1 MAQIS
6 KGDTFTNGEQVTGAR
21 LNQLVDSSVLLV
33 GAITDQ
39 PSITANTLEATDTT
53 IVNDAGTL
61 KEATIGDF
69 LNSNLAITT
78 SSITG
83 GAGVDIIVTPAATK
97 KFDVNGALEAESINT
112 IGAVAIGGAATV
124 TGTLGVTGATTLT
137 GGISGNTTVNG
148 NLTIGSGK
156 TLTLDTDPT
165 TNLQAATKAYV
176 DSGSKAACK
185 AWVKFAGATGTV
197 TASYNVTSVTRT
209 TTGTYTVN
217 ITTALADAN
226 FAVISN
232 CSNATGIGAGWVTIT
247 GQTTS
252 SASLYSVYPVSY
264 GGAFINFDPTSVYVA
279 IFGN

>member
-39 PSITANTLEATDTT
+39 PNITANTLEATDTT

-61 KEATIGDF
+61 KEATIGDI
-69 LNSNLAITT
+69 LNSNLPIST

-97 KFDVNGALEAESINT
+97 KFDINGALEAESINT
-112 IGAVAIGGAATV
+112 IGAVTIGGAATV
-124 TGTLGVTGATTLT
+124 TGALGVTGATTLT

-156 TLTLDTDPT
+156 TLTLDTAPT
-165 TNLQAATKAYV
+165 TNLQAATKGYV
-176 DSGSKAACK
+176 DSGSKAVCK

-197 TASYNVTSVTRT
+197 TASYNITSVTRT
-209 TTGTYTVN
+209 ATGAYTIN

-226 FAVISN
+226 FAIISN
-232 CSNATGIGAGWVTIT
+232 CTNTGGTSGWVTVN
-247 GQTTS
+247 GQTSS
-252 SASLYSVYPVSY
+252 SATIYTAYPVSY
-264 GGAFINFDPTSVYVA
+264 GGAQLPYDPTSVYLAV
-279 IFGN
+279 FGN

>member
-39 PSITANTLEATDTT
+39 PNITANTLEATDTT

-61 KEATIGDF
+61 KEATIGDI
-69 LNSNLAITT
+69 LNSNLAVTT

-97 KFDVNGALEAESINT
+97 KMDVAGAFEADSINSVGALT
-112 IGAVAIGGAATV
+112 VGGAATI
-124 TGTLGVTGATTLT
+124 TGALTITGATTLT
-137 GGISGNTTVNG
+137 GGVAGDTTVNG

-156 TLTLDTDPT
+156 TLTLDTAPT

-176 DSGSKAACK
+176 DSGSKAGCK

-197 TASYNVTSVTRT
+197 SASYNVTSVTRT
-209 TTGTYTVN
+209 ATGTYTVN

-232 CSNATGIGAGWVTIT
+232 CTNASGIAAAWVTVT
-247 GQTTS
+247 GQTTN
-252 SASLYSVYPVSY
+252 SASIYTVYPVSY
-264 GGAFINFDPTSVYVA
+264 GGAHINFDPTSVYVA